1 MRSLD
6 FLAKILLLVMIAP
19 PLPEVIIL
27 FALKERHEMSP
38 IVPVNLFLNFPEIY
52 LVPKLSDA
60 SSIIFIFLF
69 LQRV

>member
-1 MRSLD
+1 
-6 FLAKILLLVMIAP
+6 MIAP

-27 FALKERHEMSP
+27 FALNERHEMSP

-60 SSIIFIFLF
+60 SSIMIIFLF